1 MSNNYR
7 IGHFIRC
14 VAKFGDGPTCKSANG
29 CTWISMVLRLKRRSW
44 SPELHEVSTIILPL
58 DCSWIHERWQG
69 SAEALFRALKKTV
82 AGTRARGFTKTV
94 QGRSGTSF
102 SIEITLGLAQS
113 KQVINFQGGV
123 SFNIATS
130 GVDKEVNLSRFLCDC
145 MVERVSAILH
155 TFDKYSL

>member
-1 MSNNYR
+1 MSNYYR

-29 CTWISMVLRLKRRSW
+29 FTWISMVLRLKKRSW
-44 SPELHEVSTIILPL
+44 SPELHEVSSIILPL

-69 SAEALFRALKKTV
+69 SAEASFRALKKTV

-102 SIEITLGLAQS
+102 SIEFNYGSVHICENSNRLGRVTSQS
-113 KQVINFQGGV
+113 K
-123 SFNIATS
+123 
-130 GVDKEVNLSRFLCDC
+130 
-145 MVERVSAILH
+145 VENKMAQHLIWRPEERQRKLRR
-155 TFDKYSL
+155 LE

>member
-1 MSNNYR
+1 M
-7 IGHFIRC
+7 
-14 VAKFGDGPTCKSANG
+14 K
-29 CTWISMVLRLKRRSW
+29 
-44 SPELHEVSTIILPL
+44 
-58 DCSWIHERWQG
+58 
-69 SAEALFRALKKTV
+69 ALFRALKKTV
-82 AGTRARGFTKTV
+82 AGTRTRGFTKKV
-94 QGRSGTSF
+94 QGRSRTSF

-155 TFDKYSL
+155 TFDKYSLLKNGCDKVYSKL